1 MVPWVFMNTQT
12 VIQAPQA
19 LPLLAVVLNPLLLPE
34 TSSVTLTADS
44 GDLAPEELNL
54 RATQIT
60 GVLKEILEQRGYPHG
75 GLNE

>member
-1 MVPWVFMNTQT
+1 MNTQT
-12 VIQAPQA
+12 VIQTPQA
-19 LPLLAVVLNPLLLPE
+19 LPPLMIVLNPLLLTE
-34 TSSVTLTADS
+34 TSSVTRPVDS
-44 GDLAPEELNL
+44 GDLAPEELNV